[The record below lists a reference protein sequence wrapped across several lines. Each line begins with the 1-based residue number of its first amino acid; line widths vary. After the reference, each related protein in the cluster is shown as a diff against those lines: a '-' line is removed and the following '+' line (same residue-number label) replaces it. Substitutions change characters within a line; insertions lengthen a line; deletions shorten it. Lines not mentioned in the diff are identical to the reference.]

1 VSGVSVTTTIRDA
14 LLPFAAR
21 YIWWKSPKDAV
32 AIPDRVIAQ
41 VMNIGDFDD
50 VASLLAIVG
59 EDRFRYVLTHAEIGQ
74 FNARS
79 WSYWHYRLGITQTD
93 ASPPAMP
100 QRFAA

>member
-1 VSGVSVTTTIRDA
+1 MAPVPNP

-21 YIWWKSPKDAV
+21 YIWWKSPEDAV
-32 AIPDRVIAQ
+32 ALPDRVIAQ

-50 VASLLAIVG
+50 VASLLAMVG
-59 EDRFRYVLTHAEIGQ
+59 KDRFCQVLLRAEIGQ

-79 WSYWHYRLGITQTD
+79 WSYWHYRLRITQAD
-93 ASPPAMP
+93 VSPPAMP